1 MEIFNFGR
9 KKKESSSA
17 IAKNRLKFIV
27 IQDRML
33 LSPSEF
39 EKMKQEMMEVISK
52 YVNINATEV
61 DISIDQAEPNSRQNR
76 ITADIPINP
85 KN

>member
-1 MEIFNFGR
+1 
-9 KKKESSSA
+9 
-17 IAKNRLKFIV
+17 
-27 IQDRML
+27 ML